1 MMITKQTKDLQ
12 NLDYL
17 AGQVILIDKP
27 VNWTSFNVVSRVRR
41 LTKVKKVGHAGT
53 LDPLATGLL
62 IVCTGKKTK
71 EIFEYQAQRK
81 KYTGIITLGKSSPS
95 MDLATEIM
103 EKDLPDDLNE
113 EKILFARNKFLG
125 NIEQVPPMFSA
136 LKHKGKALY
145 KLARAG
151 KEVER
156 APRQV
161 EIFSFDITKIELPD
175 LHFEIACSK
184 GTYIRSLCSDIAKKL
199 GTIGCMSDLERLC
212 VGRFDI
218 TESITLE
225 TINNNIENI
234 NNNLITIERLFDKSK
249 NIILEDKKLKLFL
262 NGVQLKVKEKDGA
275 FKIYNNN
282 KFIGIG
288 CIKDNILKRDIIII

>member
-71 EIFEYQAQRK
+71 EISEYQAQRK

-103 EKDLPDDLNE
+103 EKDLPDDLSE
-113 EKILFARNKFLG
+113 EKILSVRNKFLG

-161 EIFSFDITKIELPD
+161 EIFSFDITKFELPD
-175 LHFEIACSK
+175 IHFEIACSK
-184 GTYIRSLCSDIAKKL
+184 GTYIRVIADDFGKERGCGGILSLL
-199 GTIGCMSDLERLC
+199 RRTEIGEYKVDDAFDLDE
-212 VGRFDI
+212 F
-218 TESITLE
+218 TAEFNE
-225 TINNNIENI
+225 
-234 NNNLITIERLFDKSK
+234 
-249 NIILEDKKLKLFL
+249 
-262 NGVQLKVKEKDGA
+262 VQNHKQ
-275 FKIYNNN
+275 N
-282 KFIGIG
+282 
-288 CIKDNILKRDIIII
+288 

>member
-1 MMITKQTKDLQ
+1 MITKQTKDPQ
-12 NLDYL
+12 NLDFL

-27 VNWTSFNVVSRVRR
+27 VNWTSFNVVSRVRG

-71 EIFEYQAQRK
+71 EISEYQAQRK

-95 MDLATEIM
+95 MDLATEIT
-103 EKDLPDDLNE
+103 ETILPDNLSE
-113 EKILFARNKFLG
+113 EKILSARNKFLG
-125 NIEQVPPMFSA
+125 KIEQVPPMFSA

-151 KEVER
+151 KEIER

-175 LHFEIACSK
+175 IHFEITCSK
-184 GTYIRSLCSDIAKKL
+184 GTYIRVIADDFGKELGCGGILSLL
-199 GTIGCMSDLERLC
+199 RRTEIGDY
-212 VGRFDI
+212 
-218 TESITLE
+218 
-225 TINNNIENI
+225 
-234 NNNLITIERLFDKSK
+234 
-249 NIILEDKKLKLFL
+249 
-262 NGVQLKVKEKDGA
+262 KVDDALDVDE
-275 FKIYNNN
+275 FTTVFNEIQNQ
-282 KFIGIG
+282 
-288 CIKDNILKRDIIII
+288 

>member
-1 MMITKQTKDLQ
+1 MMITKQTKDPQ

-17 AGQVILIDKP
+17 SGQVILIDKP
-27 VNWTSFNVVSRVRR
+27 VDWTSFNVVSRVRR

-71 EIFEYQAQRK
+71 EISEYQAQRK

-95 MDLATEIM
+95 MDLATEIT
-103 EKDLPDDLNE
+103 ETVLPDDLSE
-113 EKILFARNKFLG
+113 EKIFSVRNKFLG
-125 NIEQVPPMFSA
+125 NIEQIPPMFSA

-156 APRQV
+156 APRKI

-175 LHFEIACSK
+175 IHFEIACSK
-184 GTYIRSLCSDIAKKL
+184 GTYIRVIADDFGKEFGCGGILSLL
-199 GTIGCMSDLERLC
+199 RRTEIGDYKVDDAFDLDE
-212 VGRFDI
+212 F
-218 TESITLE
+218 TAMF
-225 TINNNIENI
+225 NN
-234 NNNLITIERLFDKSK
+234 SK
-249 NIILEDKKLKLFL
+249 
-262 NGVQLKVKEKDGA
+262 
-275 FKIYNNN
+275 
-282 KFIGIG
+282 
-288 CIKDNILKRDIIII
+288 

>member
-1 MMITKQTKDLQ
+1 MMITKQTKDPQ

-17 AGQVILIDKP
+17 AGQVLLVDKP

-71 EIFEYQAQRK
+71 EISEYQAQRK

-95 MDLATEIM
+95 MDLATEIT
-103 EKDLPDDLNE
+103 ETVLPDDLSE
-113 EKILFARNKFLG
+113 EKIFAVRNKFLG

-161 EIFSFDITKIELPD
+161 EIFSFDITKLKLPD
-175 LHFEIACSK
+175 IHFEIACSK
-184 GTYIRSLCSDIAKKL
+184 GTYIRVIADDFGKELGCGGILSLL
-199 GTIGCMSDLERLC
+199 RRTEIGDYKVDDAFDLEELTAQ
-212 VGRFDI
+212 FN
-218 TESITLE
+218 E
-225 TINNNIENI
+225 
-234 NNNLITIERLFDKSK
+234 
-249 NIILEDKKLKLFL
+249 
-262 NGVQLKVKEKDGA
+262 VQNQKQ
-275 FKIYNNN
+275 N
-282 KFIGIG
+282 
-288 CIKDNILKRDIIII
+288 

>member
-12 NLDYL
+12 TLDYL

-27 VNWTSFNVVSRVRR
+27 VNWTSFNAVSRVRR

-71 EIFEYQAQRK
+71 EISEYQAQRK

-95 MDLATEIM
+95 MDLATEIT
-103 EKDLPDDLNE
+103 EKVLPDDLSE
-113 EKILFARNKFLG
+113 EKILSVRNKFLG

-161 EIFSFDITKIELPD
+161 EIFLFDITKIDLPD
-175 LHFEIACSK
+175 IHFEIACSK
-184 GTYIRSLCSDIAKKL
+184 GTYIRVIADDFGKELGCGGILSLL
-199 GTIGCMSDLERLC
+199 RRTEIGDYKVDDALDVDEFTAM
-212 VGRFDI
+212 F
-218 TESITLE
+218 
-225 TINNNIENI
+225 NN
-234 NNNLITIERLFDKSK
+234 SK
-249 NIILEDKKLKLFL
+249 
-262 NGVQLKVKEKDGA
+262 
-275 FKIYNNN
+275 
-282 KFIGIG
+282 
-288 CIKDNILKRDIIII
+288 

>member
-1 MMITKQTKDLQ
+1 MMITKQTKDPQ
-12 NLDYL
+12 NLDFL

-71 EIFEYQAQRK
+71 EISEYQAQRK

-95 MDLATEIM
+95 MDLATEIT
-103 EKDLPDDLNE
+103 ETVLPDDLTE
-113 EKILFARNKFLG
+113 EKILFVRNKFLG
-125 NIEQVPPMFSA
+125 NIEQIPPMFSA

-175 LHFEIACSK
+175 IHFEIVCSK
-184 GTYIRSLCSDIAKKL
+184 GTYIRVIADDFGKELDCGGVLSLL
-199 GTIGCMSDLERLC
+199 RRTEIGDY
-212 VGRFDI
+212 
-218 TESITLE
+218 
-225 TINNNIENI
+225 
-234 NNNLITIERLFDKSK
+234 
-249 NIILEDKKLKLFL
+249 
-262 NGVQLKVKEKDGA
+262 KVVDALDVDEFA
-275 FKIYNNN
+275 AMFNEI
-282 KFIGIG
+282 
-288 CIKDNILKRDIIII
+288 

>member
-1 MMITKQTKDLQ
+1 MMITKQTKDPQ

-17 AGQVILIDKP
+17 AGQVLLIDKP

-71 EIFEYQAQRK
+71 EISEYQAQRK

-95 MDLATEIM
+95 MDLATEIT
-103 EKDLPDDLNE
+103 EKVLPEDLSE
-113 EKILFARNKFLG
+113 EVILSTRNKFLG
-125 NIEQVPPMFSA
+125 NIEQIPPMFSA

-175 LHFEIACSK
+175 IHFEIACSK
-184 GTYIRSLCSDIAKKL
+184 GTYIRVIADDFGKELGCGGILSLL
-199 GTIGCMSDLERLC
+199 RRTEIGDYKVEDACDLEELTTK
-212 VGRFDI
+212 F
-218 TESITLE
+218 
-225 TINNNIENI
+225 
-234 NNNLITIERLFDKSK
+234 NL
-249 NIILEDKKLKLFL
+249 
-262 NGVQLKVKEKDGA
+262 VQ
-275 FKIYNNN
+275 NQQHN
-282 KFIGIG
+282 
-288 CIKDNILKRDIIII
+288 